1 MKTIFLTDDRDP
13 VARKLVPMLESKG
26 YRIVSNCL
34 SGEPVTASCR
44 QVTIELSESGPLTEI
59 LSGLGDS
66 LCGVLHPMPP
76 FRAGALE
83 DAADRLWEQVL
94 DDGPLAAVNV
104 AKAAGEVFAR
114 SGKGSV
120 VFLGDLHA
128 EKPTGCAPFYSMAC
142 GAVQMLCRE
151 AALDYGAEGVSF
163 HFLQRGVMDTDLDR
177 KHSRSNL
184 YSAPELQYPSGRLQ
198 RAEELTG
205 LVSFLFS
212 GEGNVLNGADLRADQ
227 GLSMYYGKQL
237 RDEEIEAL
245 VQKQKEMAQTPEEFV
260 HGPVRTQS
268 MKGRVALITGGGKGV
283 GAGIARVFCAAG
295 MKVCI
300 GWNTSEALA
309 HKTLAE
315 IKQMGG
321 EAFLFQADIS
331 DREQIRA
338 MVEETVLR
346 YGGIDVLVNNA
357 ALQPNLFLKQYDTA
371 LFRRLWNINVG
382 GYWRSLQLCLPY
394 LRKSRYGRVINI
406 SSIHGKRPTVFDPG
420 YAMTKGAVRMFTRE
434 AALELAEKDIT
445 VNAVELGYCRIEGKT
460 GNYLFRIE
468 KPPQTVLNS
477 PNPLSRVCE
486 PEDAGFL
493 ALYLASSEAAT
504 LTGAGVR
511 LDGGSMMV

>member
-151 AALDYGAEGVSF
+151 AALDYGAKGVSF

-237 RDEEIEAL
+237 RDEEVEAL

-260 HGPVRTQS
+260 HGPVRAQS
-268 MKGRVALITGGGKGV
+268 MKGRVVLITGGGKGV

-315 IKQMGG
+315 IKQMSG

-357 ALQPNLFLKQYDTA
+357 GITADKLLLRMTEADFDNVLATNLKGAFFCTKAACRFMMHQ
-371 LFRRLWNINVG
+371 
-382 GYWRSLQLCLPY
+382 
-394 LRKSRYGRVINI
+394 RYGRIISVSSVVGLHGNAGQANYAASKAGLIGLTKSAAKEYAARNI
-406 SSIHGKRPTVFDPG
+406 TANVVAPG
-420 YAMTKGAVRMFTRE
+420 FIATDMTAVLSEPARAAAE
-434 AALELAEKDIT
+434 AAIPAGKIGHAED
-445 VNAVELGYCRIEGKT
+445 VAAAV
-460 GNYLFRIE
+460 
-468 KPPQTVLNS
+468 
-477 PNPLSRVCE
+477 
-486 PEDAGFL
+486 AFL
-493 ALYLASSEAAT
+493 AGEQAGYI
-504 LTGAGVR
+504 TGQV
-511 LDGGSMMV
+511 LCVDGGMGM